1 MWVSSDPVHADGHT
15 NVTSQ
20 ELPFKFDLD
29 PATIIELPSILAQQS
44 GIDVSPLPW
53 LFQIVLNN
61 PNARTDVNATV
72 DTGAPTCVSGK

>member
-1 MWVSSDPVHADGHT
+1 MWTSSDPVHADGHT

-29 PATIIELPSILAQQS
+29 PATIIELLSILAQQS

-53 LFQIVLNN
+53 LFH
-61 PNARTDVNATV
+61 
-72 DTGAPTCVSGK
+72 